1 MRLLLLLLVIWVAL
15 QVIYKIPVFGIL
27 VRQKTYIL
35 KMRTIGFF
43 TRLIVIFLS
52 ALNFLTRV

>member
-52 ALNFLTRV
+52 ALNFLTRA

>member
-43 TRLIVIFLS
+43 TRLIVIFLR
-52 ALNFLTRV
+52 ALNFLTRA

>member
-1 MRLLLLLLVIWVAL
+1 MRLLLLLLAIWVAL

-27 VRQKTYIL
+27 VRQKIYIL
-35 KMRTIGFF
+35 KMHTIGFF

-52 ALNFLTRV
+52 T

>member
-1 MRLLLLLLVIWVAL
+1 MRLLLLVLVIWVAL

-52 ALNFLTRV
+52 ALNFLTRA

>member
-52 ALNFLTRV
+52 ALDFLTRA